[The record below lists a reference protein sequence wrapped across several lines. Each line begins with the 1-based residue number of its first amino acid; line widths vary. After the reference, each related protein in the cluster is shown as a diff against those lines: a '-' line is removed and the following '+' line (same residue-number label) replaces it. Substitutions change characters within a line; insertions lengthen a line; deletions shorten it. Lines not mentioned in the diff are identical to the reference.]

1 MQTSRAHQ
9 AFTLIELLVVIAI
22 IAILA
27 AILFPV
33 FAQAKAAA
41 KQSAGLSNV
50 RQIDTA
56 YMLYLND
63 NEDRYVPFVTER
75 VAPATVP
82 DTKEDRAPFSYRI
95 TLNPYI
101 KTQQIFKDPSAQ
113 AWPAEGPGKWYT
125 TDYGNNHNESKLG
138 PPYQAK
144 AAAWYIDHPDF
155 GFNDDVTQTSIA
167 SPANFILLGDAARA
181 SGVPSRGGMYPQQ
194 WWTKPDVIPVT
205 PGIVD
210 DSTYPDAQ
218 QQARPVPRHNNG
230 ANFAYADGHAKYR
243 KLNQTWRSYN
253 DNDWRRTP
261 TQP

>member
-1 MQTSRAHQ
+1 MNMQQSRPLK

-41 KQSAGLSNV
+41 KQSQGLSNV

-75 VAPATVP
+75 TAPATVP
-82 DTKEDRAPFSYRI
+82 DTKEDRAPYSYRI

-101 KTQQIFKDPSAQ
+101 KTQAIFKDPSAQ
-113 AWPAEGPGKWYT
+113 AWPAEAPTRWYT

-144 AAAWYIDHPDF
+144 AYRWYIDHPDF
-155 GFNDDVTQTSIA
+155 GFNDDVTQTSLA
-167 SPANFILLGDAARA
+167 SPASFILLGDAARA
-181 SGVPSRGGMYPQQ
+181 SGVPSRGGMYPQP
-194 WWTKPDVIPVT
+194 WAFDI
-205 PGIVD
+205 
-210 DSTYPDAQ
+210 SS
-218 QQARPVPRHNNG
+218 QARMLGRHPKG
-230 ANFAYADGHAKYR
+230 YANITYADGHAASCNT
-243 KLNQTWRSYN
+243 NQTWRTEQ
-253 DNDWRRTP
+253 DNNWRRYQIVTDIN
-261 TQP
+261 